1 METFVQWELG
11 ILHQI
16 QDGATAFGDVF
27 WTVITYFG
35 ESGIFWILLSITLMM
50 FQKTRRCGMTMGIAL
65 LLGLILGN
73 GVMKNLFARPRPYHL
88 DPTLSFR
95 LLWSEMSTDFS
106 FPSGHTLASFEA
118 ATSIFLYYKK
128 WGIAT
133 LSFAA
138 LIGISRIFL
147 LVHYPS
153 DVLAGALFGIL
164 FAVGASFVAKN
175 LYFILKQKFVNF

>member
-1 METFVQWELG
+1 MEAFVQWELG
-11 ILHQI
+11 LLHQI

-35 ESGIFWILLSITLMM
+35 ESGIFWMLLSITLMM

-118 ATSIFLYYKK
+118 AMSIFLYYKNGA
-128 WGIAT
+128 W
-133 LSFAA
+133 LSSPLRPSSAFPASSFWCTTPRTFWQE
-138 LIGISRIFL
+138 LSSVSSL
-147 LVHYPS
+147 LTGHPT
-153 DVLAGALFGIL
+153 FPQT
-164 FAVGASFVAKN
+164 
-175 LYFILKQKFVNF
+175 FIL